1 MDRSDE
7 QLIQAMAVL
16 DENALIELHR
26 RYAPYLTGMARK
38 MLNDSDEV
46 QQCVQDAFM
55 KAWDA
60 ANTFNPTKASAKTW
74 LVTIA
79 HRTVLNKI
87 RGSRLETMPLEVWD
101 NPQTPPNHVTRVVM
115 EDAVGLLDADGKQL
129 IDLAFYKGH
138 SHGQIAKMLDMPLGT
153 VKSKLRSALNILR
166 DELESKGGDV

>member
-1 MDRSDE
+1 MDKPDE
-7 QLIQAMAVL
+7 QLIQAMAIL
-16 DENALIELHR
+16 DENALVELHK
-26 RYAPYLTGMARK
+26 RYAPYLTAMARK
-38 MLNDSDEV
+38 MLSDSDEV

-60 ANTFNPTKASAKTW
+60 AKTFDPKKASVKTW

-87 RGSRLETMPLEVWD
+87 RGSKLETVPIEVWD

-115 EDAVGLLDADGKQL
+115 EDAVGLLDIDAKTL

-138 SHGQIAKMLDMPLGT
+138 SHGEIAKVLDMPLGT
-153 VKSKLRSALNILR
+153 VKSKLRSALNTLR
-166 DELESKGGDV
+166 DELESKGGNV

>member
-1 MDRSDE
+1 MDKPDE
-7 QLIQAMAVL
+7 QLIQAMAIL
-16 DENALIELHR
+16 DENALVELHK
-26 RYAPYLTGMARK
+26 RYAPYLTAMARK
-38 MLNDSDEV
+38 MLSDSDEV

-60 ANTFNPTKASAKTW
+60 AKTFDPKKASVKTW

-87 RGSRLETMPLEVWD
+87 RGSKLETVPIEVWD

-115 EDAVGLLDADGKQL
+115 EDAVGLLDIDAKTL

-138 SHGQIAKMLDMPLGT
+138 SHGEIAKLLDMPLGT
-153 VKSKLRSALNILR
+153 VKSKLRSALNTLR
-166 DELESKGGDV
+166 DELESKGGNV

>member
-1 MDRSDE
+1 MDRPDE
-7 QLIQAMAVL
+7 QLIQAMAIL
-16 DENALIELHR
+16 DEDALVELHR
-26 RYAPYLTGMARK
+26 RYAPYLAGMARK
-38 MLNDSDEV
+38 MLNDSDDV

-60 ANTFNPTKASAKTW
+60 ASTFDPNKASAKTW

-87 RGSRLETMPLEVWD
+87 RGSKLETVPIEVWD

-115 EDAVGLLDADGKQL
+115 EDAVGLLDDDAKEL

-138 SHGQIAKMLDMPLGT
+138 SHGQIAKLLDMPLGT

>member
-1 MDRSDE
+1 MDRPDE
-7 QLIQAMAVL
+7 QLIQAMAIL
-16 DENALIELHR
+16 DENALVELHR

-38 MLNDSDEV
+38 MLSDSDEV

-60 ANTFNPTKASAKTW
+60 ANTFDLNKASAKTW
-74 LVTIA
+74 LVTIT

-87 RGSRLETMPLEVWD
+87 RGSKLETVPLEVWD
-101 NPQTPPNHVTRVVM
+101 SPETPPNHVTRVVM
-115 EDAVGLLDADGKQL
+115 EDAVDLLDADAKAL

-138 SHGQIAKMLDMPLGT
+138 SHAQIAKLLDMPLGT
-153 VKSKLRSALNILR
+153 VKSQLRSALNILR

>member
-1 MDRSDE
+1 MDRPDE
-7 QLIQAMAVL
+7 QLIQAMAIL
-16 DENALIELHR
+16 DENALVELHR
-26 RYAPYLTGMARK
+26 RYAPYLAGMARK
-38 MLNDSDEV
+38 MLSDSDDV

-60 ANTFNPTKASAKTW
+60 ANTFDPNKASAKTW

-87 RGSRLETMPLEVWD
+87 RGTKLETVPLEVWD

-115 EDAVGLLDADGKQL
+115 EDAVGLLDQDAKEL

-138 SHGQIAKMLDMPLGT
+138 SHGQIAKLLNMPLGT
-153 VKSKLRSALNILR
+153 VKSKLRSALNTLR

>member
-1 MDRSDE
+1 MDRTDE
-7 QLIQAMAVL
+7 QLIQAMAIL
-16 DENALIELHR
+16 DENALVELHR

-38 MLNDSDEV
+38 MLSDSDDV

-55 KAWDA
+55 KVWDA
-60 ANTFNPTKASAKTW
+60 ANTFDPNKASAKTW

-87 RGSRLETMPLEVWD
+87 RGTKLETVPLEVWD
-101 NPQTPPNHVTRVVM
+101 NRQTPPNHVTRVVM
-115 EDAVGLLDADGKQL
+115 EDAVGLLDQDAKEL

-138 SHGQIAKMLDMPLGT
+138 SHGQIAKLLNMPLGT
-153 VKSKLRSALNILR
+153 VKSKLRTALNTLR